1 MNAPRER
8 HYIHGDQ
15 LEGDP
20 SLFYC
25 SACDSFWHEDHFF
38 NQEDKCCNHW
48 DKYDSAMKMLG
59 NSPKRHHG
67 FGRTINSVN
76 VFTLKG

>member
-1 MNAPRER
+1 MTIER

-25 SACDSFWHEDHFF
+25 SACDVFFPEDHFF
-38 NQEDKCCNHW
+38 SQEEKCCNHW
-48 DKYDSAMKMLG
+48 DRYDGEMNMLG
-59 NSPKRHHG
+59 KSEKKHRD
-67 FGRTINSVN
+67 FGRSINSRN
-76 VFTLKG
+76 VFTL

>member
-1 MNAPRER
+1 MIKEM

-25 SACDSFWHEDHFF
+25 SACDVFFPEDHFF
-38 NQEDKCCNHW
+38 GQGEKCCNHW
-48 DKYDSAMKMLG
+48 NKYDRAIKMLG
-59 NSPKRHHG
+59 NSEKKHKE
-67 FGRTINSVN
+67 FGRSINSIN
-76 VFTLKG
+76 VFKL